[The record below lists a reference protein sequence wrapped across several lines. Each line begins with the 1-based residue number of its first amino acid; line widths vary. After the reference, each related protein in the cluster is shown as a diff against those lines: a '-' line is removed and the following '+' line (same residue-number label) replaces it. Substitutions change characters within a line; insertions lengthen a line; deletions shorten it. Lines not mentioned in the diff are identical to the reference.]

1 MCVRNCE
8 GDPGGGCC
16 GGPEGGENALWPGM
30 VRECQSLTALSLSSP
45 HLLDNARGPIDHFFN
60 GPIRMPGR
68 LGQHLD
74 LQVLLE
80 ILIL

>member
-1 MCVRNCE
+1 MAWD
-8 GDPGGGCC
+8 GQ
-16 GGPEGGENALWPGM
+16 GM
-30 VRECQSLTALSLSSP
+30 PVTHCLEPQFP